1 MSRPVLVAPS
11 FPSGPVGDLVRGRL
25 LVAAASWHETLSVG
39 GLLLLI
45 ACGFLSRL
53 PAVIISDMDEGT
65 YLYAGKLLASGQA
78 PYRDFLLAH
87 PPLAVL
93 LSGGW
98 QWLFGSAVM
107 PARIAYLVLTLAS
120 TISLYAIGRALARS
134 HLAGLLAIAAYT
146 TGMLLLANMGRTVR
160 LEPLMNAFLLAGFA
174 AYLLRPDSLRVR
186 ALVGALL
193 AGAVLVKLV
202 AVVPAGLLVIADAC
216 WARPGR
222 RFLPSWLVAA
232 GGAALVL
239 VPSAVVLLSQPGFVD
254 DVLRSQLN
262 RPGLPLETR
271 LFYFRQAS
279 LRYPIIPFAL
289 ASSLWFL
296 VRSGDW
302 RLRTVSMVALGSTL
316 TLVFGFRTFFG
327 YYLVQV
333 LPWLAVLFAVCA
345 TRLLERAVS
354 RWARHALIAGTL
366 TLGVA
371 VPPIYAEVYHRTAH
385 DHVSSPAQIVSL
397 LRQETGYIYSMY
409 PGFALWSERDLYPW
423 PYVADSLIPRI
434 TGEIGDEDF
443 VRVFS
448 GCQSLVLWP
457 GELTEYP
464 LARAYVES
472 HFRVAYKDEHYTL
485 WSRATG

>member
-1 MSRPVLVAPS
+1 VSRPVLVAPS
-11 FPSGPVGDLVRGRL
+11 FPSSPLGDTVRGRL
-25 LVAAASWHETLSVG
+25 LVAGASWHETLSVG

-262 RPGLPLETR
+262 RPGLPLETK
-271 LFYFRQAS
+271 
-279 LRYPIIPFAL
+279 I
-289 ASSLWFL
+289 
-296 VRSGDW
+296 G
-302 RLRTVSMVALGSTL
+302 
-316 TLVFGFRTFFG
+316 
-327 YYLVQV
+327 
-333 LPWLAVLFAVCA
+333 
-345 TRLLERAVS
+345 RA
-354 RWARHALIAGTL
+354 
-366 TLGVA
+366 
-371 VPPIYAEVYHRTAH
+371 
-385 DHVSSPAQIVSL
+385 HV
-397 LRQETGYIYSMY
+397 
-409 PGFALWSERDLYPW
+409 
-423 PYVADSLIPRI
+423 
-434 TGEIGDEDF
+434 
-443 VRVFS
+443 
-448 GCQSLVLWP
+448 
-457 GELTEYP
+457 
-464 LARAYVES
+464 
-472 HFRVAYKDEHYTL
+472 
-485 WSRATG
+485 